1 MGEVQLKMITFVNYL
16 KRNPMF
22 LEVNTNYLFV
32 SDRMKSL
39 VVILRMM
46 FYSNRSL
53 RNGCLKTANHLAN
66 QRGNSTLEHR
76 INELGL

>member
-16 KRNPMF
+16 KQNPMF
-22 LEVNTNYLFV
+22 LEVNINYHSV

-39 VVILRMM
+39 VVILLMM

-53 RNGCLKTANHLAN
+53 KNGCLKTVNHLVN
-66 QRGNSTLEHR
+66 QRESSTLEHK